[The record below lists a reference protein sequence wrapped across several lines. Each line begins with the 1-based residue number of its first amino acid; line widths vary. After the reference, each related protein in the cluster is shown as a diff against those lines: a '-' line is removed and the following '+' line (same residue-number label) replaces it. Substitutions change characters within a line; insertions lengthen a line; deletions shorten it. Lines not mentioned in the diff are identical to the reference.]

1 MRRRSV
7 QSITVGSALLDAL
20 ANSTGPLPLGI
31 LSKAAGMHPSKA
43 RRYLV
48 SFLECGLV
56 EQRPDTG
63 CYDLG
68 PMALR
73 LGFAA
78 MSRLDPIRESVAG
91 AEQLAR
97 TLDRTTMVSV
107 WSNLG
112 PIIIAWYDASEFVAC
127 NLRVGSVLP
136 LIGSASGKLFL
147 THLPEATTAPLM
159 EKFTECAT
167 TRNQTAS
174 AIRAKVAEVVE
185 QAHHQDRY
193 ATTAGDLLPGLNAI
207 GAPVFNSNGS
217 IVAVIAE
224 IHRQDDPTEI
234 DGVSVHSAVLEKA
247 DEVSARL
254 GYGSTGL
261 SRVAHGP
268 TTKSAD
274 RP

>member
-1 MRRRSV
+1 MATDSDDDDTAARRRSV

-20 ANSTGPLPLGI
+20 ADSTGPMPLRI

-56 EQRPDTG
+56 EQKPDTG

-97 TLDRTTMVSV
+97 ALDRTVMVSV

-112 PIIIAWYDASEFVAC
+112 PIVIAWYDASEIVAC

-136 LIGSASGKLFL
+136 LIESASGKLFL
-147 THLPEATTAPLM
+147 THLPEATTAPVLKKSA
-159 EKFTECAT
+159 ERAT
-167 TRNQTAS
+167 ARKRSISEVRAQVS
-174 AIRAKVAEVVE
+174 AAVDQVRQE
-185 QAHHQDRY
+185 RY

-207 GAPVFNSNGS
+207 GAPVFNSTGA

-224 IHRQDDPTEI
+224 IHRHDDPAEV
-234 DGVSVHSAVLEKA
+234 DGVSIHSSVLEKA
-247 DEVSARL
+247 AEVSVRL
-254 GYGSTGL
+254 GH
-261 SRVAHGP
+261 R
-268 TTKSAD
+268 
-274 RP
+274 